1 MTAIAPGDRSRRR
14 GNGELEYDPRE
25 ACRHLA
31 RQDPVLA
38 KLMRRS
44 IPFALTPIKTQS
56 IYHALAESI
65 VYQQLSGKAASTIFG
80 RFVRIYR
87 PKRFPVPQAV
97 LDTDDETL
105 LGAGLS
111 RNKVLAL
118 RDLSAKVLD
127 GTVPRL
133 AAARR
138 MPDEEL
144 IERLT
149 AVRGIGVWTVEMLLM
164 FRLGRPDVLP
174 CGDLG
179 VQKGFALTYGL
190 RTLPKPKKL
199 LAHGERW
206 RPFRSV
212 ASWYMWRAL
221 E

>member
-1 MTAIAPGDRSRRR
+1 MTTIAPGDRSRRR
-14 GNGELEYDPRE
+14 GNGDLEYDPRE

-38 KLMRRS
+38 RLMRRS
-44 IPFALTPIKTQS
+44 IPFALTPVKTQS

-80 RFVRIYR
+80 RFVKIYR

-97 LDTDDETL
+97 LDTDDATL
-105 LGAGLS
+105 RSAGLS

-127 GTVPRL
+127 GTVPGL
-133 AAARR
+133 AVARR

-179 VQKGFALTYGL
+179 VQKGFAVTYGL

>member
-14 GNGELEYDPRE
+14 GNGELEYDPRS

-38 KLMRRS
+38 ALMRRS
-44 IPFALTPIKTQS
+44 IPFALTPPKTQS

-80 RFVRIYR
+80 RFVKLYR
-87 PKRFPVPQAV
+87 PKRFPAPQMV
-97 LDTDDETL
+97 LDTSDEL
-105 LGAGLS
+105 LRGAGLS

-118 RDLSAKVLD
+118 RDLSAKALD
-127 GTVPRL
+127 GTVPKL

-138 MPDEEL
+138 MSDEEL

-149 AVRGIGVWTVEMLLM
+149 TVRGIGVWTVEMLLM

-179 VQKGFALTYGL
+179 VQKGFAVTYGL
-190 RTLPKPKKL
+190 RKLPNAKKL

>member
-14 GNGELEYDPRE
+14 GNGQLEYDPHE
-25 ACRHLA
+25 ACRYLS

-44 IPFALTPIKTQS
+44 IPFALTPVKTQS

-87 PKRFPVPQAV
+87 PRRFPVPQAV

-105 LGAGLS
+105 RGAGLS

-133 AAARR
+133 ATARR

-190 RTLPKPKKL
+190 RQLPKPKKL
-199 LAHGERW
+199 LSHGERW
-206 RPFRSV
+206 RPYRSV

>member
-1 MTAIAPGDRSRRR
+1 MTAVAPGDRSRRR

-44 IPFALTPIKTQS
+44 IPFALTPVKTQS

-80 RFVRIYR
+80 RFVKIYR
-87 PKRFPVPQAV
+87 PKRFPVPQAL

-105 LGAGLS
+105 RGAGLS

-118 RDLSAKVLD
+118 RDLSARVLD
-127 GTVPRL
+127 GTVPKL

-179 VQKGFALTYGL
+179 VQTGFALTYGL
-190 RTLPKPKKL
+190 KQLPKPKKL

>member
-14 GNGELEYDPRE
+14 GNGDLDYDPR
-25 ACRHLA
+25 AARRHLS
-31 RQDPVLA
+31 RRDPVLA
-38 KLMRRS
+38 ALMRRS
-44 IPFALTPIKTQS
+44 IPFALTPVKTQS

-80 RFVRIYR
+80 RFVKIYR
-87 PKRFPVPQAV
+87 PKRFPTPQAV
-97 LDTDDETL
+97 LETGDAIL
-105 LGAGLS
+105 RGAGLS

-118 RDLSAKVLD
+118 RDLSAKTLD
-127 GTVPRL
+127 GTVPKL

-190 RTLPKPKKL
+190 DELPKAKAL
-199 LAHGERW
+199 LEHGECW
-206 RPFRSV
+206 RPYRSV

>member
-1 MTAIAPGDRSRRR
+1 MTAVAPGDRSRRR

-44 IPFALTPIKTQS
+44 IPFALTPVKTQS

-80 RFVRIYR
+80 RFVKIYR
-87 PKRFPVPQAV
+87 PKRFPVPQAL

-105 LGAGLS
+105 RGAGLS

-118 RDLSAKVLD
+118 RDLSARVLD
-127 GTVPRL
+127 GTVPKL

-190 RTLPKPKKL
+190 KQLPKPKKL